1 MTKKENK
8 YIYKKLKRKWYVANW
23 NNILINIPT
32 ANDPKPVSHWKTVVL
47 GGDNRNALW
56 KNLPAQKGI
65 SKDASTCI
73 KMWVMQTPVFLKIQV
88 TREKTK
94 IHCWNVPF
102 CRRFNSDGCLSS
114 FKTSALGD
122 NQVLARCRV
131 MYISTL
137 SLSGTVFQTL
147 PELVTPLKGCSS
159 SPCSCPWQRQCSPN
173 GLSSNTTVQQHR
185 IQARM

>member
-1 MTKKENK
+1 MWVMQTPVF
-8 YIYKKLKRKWYVANW
+8 LKIQVTYEKRIHCW
-23 NNILINIPT
+23 N
-32 ANDPKPVSHWKTVVL
+32 V
-47 GGDNRNALW
+47 
-56 KNLPAQKGI
+56 
-65 SKDASTCI
+65 KDASTCI

-88 TREKTK
+88 TCEKR

-122 NQVLARCRV
+122 SQVLARCRV

-137 SLSGTVFQTL
+137 SLSGAVFQTL

-159 SPCSCPWQRQCSPN
+159 SPCSCLWQCQCSPN